1 MAKATAPQPE
11 SEPAQRP
18 ARIQPVRVPPA
29 GAKSAESARPPSPAQ
44 VAEKPA
50 PAPAPAEPPAPS
62 ARAAPPSTDDLPDLK
77 VVRLRWHPDARRRT
91 AVLELDLRQVDDAR
105 EGDILA
111 GVRIEEIQADA
122 IVVRTGEGLHRIP
135 LAP

>member
-1 MAKATAPQPE
+1 
-11 SEPAQRP
+11 
-18 ARIQPVRVPPA
+18 VPPA
-29 GAKSAESARPPSPAQ
+29 RAKSAESSKPPSPEQ

-50 PAPAPAEPPAPS
+50 PAPAELPAPS
-62 ARAAPPSTDDLPDLK
+62 ARPAPPSTEDLPDLK